1 MFILSLFRIK
11 SPKFAI
17 TVKLVFEKV
26 IPSQVRFRVRV
37 ATIMT
42 LICLIL
48 LRIVVWF
55 EREETFQREAGT
67 FRCENDADPEENEP
81 TLAKS

>member
-1 MFILSLFRIK
+1 
-11 SPKFAI
+11 
-17 TVKLVFEKV
+17 
-26 IPSQVRFRVRV
+26 
-37 ATIMT
+37 MT

-81 TLAKS
+81 TLARKIGLSGGRAGGLGVGVWVDGCLLVDGRVDGE